1 MLYCCLQCF
10 VREQRAGREFIRM
23 NRNWGRVFAWLLCLA
38 LMVGLSAPAFAAETA
53 ETPAAEAPAAEVP
66 AAELPAA
73 SEPPQRE
80 SILDGAAITKM
91 VEDFLAEKNVPAD
104 RVGIGYCYT
113 ATGDEWYFN
122 PDTWFYPG
130 SMYKVPL
137 MMDLSER
144 IRSGEVAPD
153 TQIGGLPLDTVYEY
167 ILVYSNNDY
176 AHKVRTF
183 LGGDEVWR
191 EEVKQYAD
199 LADYDE
205 RYMLYCY
212 FSPRYMTDV
221 METLYYEPERFPNV
235 LDNLLKAEQGHYF
248 RQPDEMHQYDVAQK
262 YGSYLDQE
270 NSNWNHT
277 TGIVY
282 TPKPFILTIM
292 TKNVGGP
299 EQFIGQLAAKF
310 KDYTLSVDA
319 KYDAWQREQEA
330 KEAERRAAEEAARLA
345 EAQSDGSQPTVPQ
358 QSALQPQSQPQPAG
372 PQTQIPTTTADRVLR
387 AHRAGLIVL
396 GFLLAAAIIGGI
408 AAVIIVKEKERR
420 RYEAYRRRFEA
431 EMRQEALERERAR
444 QTPPPERTRRPQPQ
458 QQVRRPAPE
467 AAQPQPR
474 TRRPAAPE
482 AAQPQTRRPAA
493 QSPENARRAAEQHRE
508 QMRRQEEEL
517 AGQNPWFDD
526 EDDE

>member
-1 MLYCCLQCF
+1 MLYCHLQC
-10 VREQRAGREFIRM
+10 VARDQRVGREFIRM

-38 LMVGLSAPAFAAETA
+38 LMVSLSAPAFAAEMSETPAA
-53 ETPAAEAPAAEVP
+53 ETPAAEIPAAP
-66 AAELPAA
+66 
-73 SEPPQRE
+73 EPPQRE

-91 VEDFLAEKNVPAD
+91 VEDYLAEKNVPKD

-191 EEVKQYAD
+191 EKVKQYAD

-221 METLYYEPERFPNV
+221 METLYYEPERFPDV

-248 RQPDEMHQYDVAQK
+248 RLPDGMHQYEVAQK

-282 TPKPFILTIM
+282 TPRPFILTIM
-292 TKNVGGP
+292 TKNVGGA
-299 EQFIGQLAAKF
+299 EQFIGQLSEKF

-345 EAQSDGSQPTVPQ
+345 AAQGDEAQQTAPQ
-358 QSALQPQSQPQPAG
+358 QSAPQPQSQPRSEG
-372 PQTQIPTTTADRVLR
+372 PQTQLPTTTADRVLR
-387 AHRAGLIVL
+387 AHRAGLIAL

-420 RYEAYRRRFEA
+420 RYEAFRRRFEA

-444 QTPPPERTRRPQPQ
+444 QAQTPPPERARRPQ
-458 QQVRRPAPE
+458 QQVRRP
-467 AAQPQPR
+467 
-474 TRRPAAPE
+474 APE

-493 QSPENARRAAEQHRE
+493 QSPDNARRAAEQHRE
-508 QMRRQEEEL
+508 QMRRQEEDL

>member
-53 ETPAAEAPAAEVP
+53 ETPAAEAP

-221 METLYYEPERFPNV
+221 METLYYEPERFPGIVENM
-235 LDNLLKAEQGHYF
+235 LEAEPYSYF
-248 RQPDEMHQYDVAQK
+248 HQYERRYPIAQK
-262 YGSYLDQE
+262 YGFVGQE
-270 NSNWNHT
+270 ENWVYHT
-277 TGIVY
+277 YINTCGIID
-282 TPKPFILTIM
+282 T
-292 TKNVGGP
+292 
-299 EQFIGQLAAKF
+299 
-310 KDYTLSVDA
+310 

-474 TRRPAAPE
+474 TRRPTAPE

>member
-1 MLYCCLQCF
+1 LIQIPL
-10 VREQRAGREFIRM
+10 
-23 NRNWGRVFAWLLCLA
+23 
-38 LMVGLSAPAFAAETA
+38 P
-53 ETPAAEAPAAEVP
+53 P
-66 AAELPAA
+66 LPA
-73 SEPPQRE
+73 QRE
-80 SILDGAAITKM
+80 IVARL
-91 VEDFLAEKNVPAD
+91 EKELGEAD
-104 RVGIGYCYT
+104 
-113 ATGDEWYFN
+113 A
-122 PDTWFYPG
+122 
-130 SMYKVPL
+130 
-137 MMDLSER
+137 
-144 IRSGEVAPD
+144 
-153 TQIGGLPLDTVYEY
+153 
-167 ILVYSNNDY
+167 
-176 AHKVRTF
+176 
-183 LGGDEVWR
+183 
-191 EEVKQYAD
+191 
-199 LADYDE
+199 
-205 RYMLYCY
+205 
-212 FSPRYMTDV
+212 
-221 METLYYEPERFPNV
+221 
-235 LDNLLKAEQGHYF
+235 
-248 RQPDEMHQYDVAQK
+248 
-262 YGSYLDQE
+262 
-270 NSNWNHT
+270 
-277 TGIVY
+277 
-282 TPKPFILTIM
+282 
-292 TKNVGGP
+292 
-299 EQFIGQLAAKF
+299 LAAKF

-345 EAQSDGSQPTVPQ
+345 EAQSDGSQPPVPQ

-408 AAVIIVKEKERR
+408 AAVIIVKEKERK

-444 QTPPPERTRRPQPQ
+444 QTPPPERARRPQPQ